1 VAQPDRLVGCKEA
14 MMKTELV
21 EMLYEKS
28 FMYSKKPIYKLV
40 SGRQSHFYVNCK
52 PTTLHPKGMFLI
64 GHLVFDRVKDLG
76 VQGVGGL
83 TFGADPVA
91 MATAFA
97 SYLKGKPM
105 RAFSIRKTQ
114 KDHGIVKWVEG
125 DMKPGERV
133 VIVEDVITTG
143 GSALKAVERARA
155 EGLDVVKVIVLVDR
169 QEGGLEAVQGDVE
182 SIVTIEDLMMVHRN
196 RKKG

>member
-1 VAQPDRLVGCKEA
+1 MKE
-14 MMKTELV
+14 ELV
-21 EMLYEKS
+21 EMLYKKS
-28 FMYSKKPIYKLV
+28 FMYSEEPVYKLV

-52 PTTLHPKGMFLI
+52 PTTLDPKGMFLV
-64 GHLVFDRVKDLG
+64 GHLVFDCVKDLEA
-76 VQGVGGL
+76 QGVGGL

-97 SYLKGKPM
+97 SYLKGRPM
-105 RAFSIRKTQ
+105 KAFSIRKTQ

-143 GSALKAVERARA
+143 GSAVKAVERARA
-155 EGLDVVKVIVLVDR
+155 EGLEVVKVVVLVDR
-169 QEGGLEAVQGDVE
+169 QEGGLEAVQAEVASVE
-182 SIVTIEDLMMVHRN
+182 SIVTVEDLMAHSKVN
-196 RKKG
+196 GDLI